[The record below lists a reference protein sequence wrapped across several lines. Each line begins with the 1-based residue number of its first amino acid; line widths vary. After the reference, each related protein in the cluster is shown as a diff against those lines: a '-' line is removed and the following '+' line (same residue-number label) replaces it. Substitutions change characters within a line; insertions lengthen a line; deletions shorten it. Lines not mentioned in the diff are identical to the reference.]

1 MTNHRKM
8 DSLTEGMAL
17 VETDDGRWFAACG
30 PLSEETPHRVF
41 LLKGTSADILPALGL
56 VDEPGQGYGSREEAI
71 AACRAWLEAARLP
84 VHWRELAART
94 EVYPER
100 NAWYL
105 DEIAR
110 LTEDAIPLL
119 LCGSEVHAVVTAV
132 QDGIEQLIDAAGNTP
147 DEAIEILYQRVYAWY
162 RHQETI
168 QSRASDDTTIT
179 TSS

>member
-41 LLKGTSADILPALGL
+41 LLKGTSADIPPALGQ

-71 AACRAWLEAARLP
+71 AAYRAWLEAARLP

-110 LTEDAIPLL
+110 LTGGATSLL
-119 LCGSEVHAVVTAV
+119 TCGIEVYTVVIAFL
-132 QDGIEQLIDAAGNTP
+132 DGIEQLIDATGNTP
-147 DEAIEILYQRVYAWY
+147 DEAIETLYQRVYAW
-162 RHQETI
+162 HCQQETI
-168 QSRASDDTTIT
+168 QQRASDDTTIT